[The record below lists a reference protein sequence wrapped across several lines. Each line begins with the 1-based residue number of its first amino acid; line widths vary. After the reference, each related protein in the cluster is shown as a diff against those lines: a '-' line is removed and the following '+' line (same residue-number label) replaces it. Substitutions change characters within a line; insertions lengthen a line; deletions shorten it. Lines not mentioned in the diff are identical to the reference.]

1 MSYKEELN
9 EARAKYEQKRM
20 LDTLEKVSKFNK
32 VVCKQIGNLYRSEYV
47 EKQNDTV
54 SFCLISSNILTT
66 HDLYPSD
73 LVKHGRVVDYESHF
87 ANTTKE
93 YMSNFLPHYLLLELR
108 YQLAKEY
115 GLVFVQDIA
124 RESIKV
130 KSLATGNLV
139 TISFNKIT
147 LKLK

>member
-9 EARAKYEQKRM
+9 EERAKYERERM
-20 LDTLEKVSKFNK
+20 LVTLEKDSKFIK
-32 VVCKQIGNLYRSEYV
+32 VVCKQISNLYRSEYV
-47 EKQNDTV
+47 EKQKDIVT
-54 SFCLISSNILTT
+54 FCLISSNILTT

-108 YQLAKEY
+108 YQLAKEF
-115 GLVFVQDIA
+115 GLVFIKDIT

-130 KSLATGNLV
+130 KCLATGNLV
-139 TISFNKIT
+139 TIGFNKIT